1 MTNKK
6 LIKLIYSVFF
16 LAGMVGIILFV
27 INVVTDYKTYTDSEI
42 VKANVINVS
51 GTKNGMLDVKYQYNY
66 GGKKYEENVRQSVGE
81 IRAGDEKEIRI
92 RKSIPKKII
101 ITTITTVICNNIA
114 FALSLFASLATIVL
128 LFGLAKKKAEATACV
143 GAVAKMCKE
152 KIRCRRVTVC
162 RKKKSARKE

>member
-6 LIKLIYSVFF
+6 LIKLICSVFF

-101 ITTITTVICNNIA
+101 TTTMTTAICNIISFTLCFIA
-114 FALSLFASLATIVL
+114 SVGVL
-128 LFGLAKKKAEATACV
+128 L
-143 GAVAKMCKE
+143 AVVWLDEE
-152 KIRCRRVTVC
+152 K
-162 RKKKSARKE
+162 RKGKF

>member
-1 MTNKK
+1 MLGKNSTKRKK
-6 LIKLIYSVFF
+6 VFAF
-16 LAGMVGIILFV
+16 VCIVICVGEAILFMLKAT
-27 INVVTDYKTYTDSEI
+27 TDYKTYTDSEV
-42 VKANVINVS
+42 VKADVINVS

-114 FALSLFASLATIVL
+114 FALLLFASLGTIVL
-128 LFGLAKKKAEATACV
+128 LFGLAKKKAE
-143 GAVAKMCKE
+143 E
-152 KIRCRRVTVC
+152 DSDI
-162 RKKKSARKE
+162 EI

>member
-1 MTNKK
+1 MQIRMSLKK
-6 LIKLIYSVFF
+6 ARKSLPLIKRICTIFF
-16 LAGMVGIILFV
+16 LVGVILFV
-27 INVVTDYKTYTDSEI
+27 INAVTDYKTYTDSEI
-42 VKANVINVS
+42 VKANVVNVS

-101 ITTITTVICNNIA
+101 ITTITTVICNNIV

-128 LFGLAKKKAEATACV
+128 LFGLAKKKAE
-143 GAVAKMCKE
+143 E
-152 KIRCRRVTVC
+152 DSDI
-162 RKKKSARKE
+162 EI

>member
-1 MTNKK
+1 MVNKNTTQK
-6 LIKLIYSVFF
+6 TRKARKNFPLIKFICIILFF
-16 LAGMVGIILFV
+16 VDTILFV
-27 INVVTDYKTYTDSEI
+27 INAVTDYKTYTNSEI

-128 LFGLAKKKAEATACV
+128 LFGLAKKKAE
-143 GAVAKMCKE
+143 E
-152 KIRCRRVTVC
+152 DSDI
-162 RKKKSARKE
+162 EI

>member
-1 MTNKK
+1 MTLKLPAGRNPLPALVFAKTFLPEKIPAYCNVKAVSESEENSNGKQKYYEKNKESKKK
-6 LIKLIYSVFF
+6 LIRSVSLICVRRFF
-16 LAGMVGIILFV
+16 VGTILFV

-92 RKSIPKKII
+92 RKSMLRNK
-101 ITTITTVICNNIA
+101 
-114 FALSLFASLATIVL
+114 
-128 LFGLAKKKAEATACV
+128 
-143 GAVAKMCKE
+143 
-152 KIRCRRVTVC
+152 
-162 RKKKSARKE
+162 

>member
-1 MTNKK
+1 MLGKNSTKRKK
-6 LIKLIYSVFF
+6 VFAF
-16 LAGMVGIILFV
+16 VCIVIFVGEAILFMLKAT
-27 INVVTDYKTYTDSEI
+27 TDYKTYTDSEV
-42 VKANVINVS
+42 VKADVINVS

-128 LFGLAKKKAEATACV
+128 LFGLAKKKAE
-143 GAVAKMCKE
+143 E
-152 KIRCRRVTVC
+152 DSDI
-162 RKKKSARKE
+162 EI

>member
-1 MTNKK
+1 MVNKNTTK
-6 LIKLIYSVFF
+6 KTRKARKNFPLIKLICTISF
-16 LAGMVGIILFV
+16 LVGVILFV
-27 INVVTDYKTYTDSEI
+27 INAVTDYKTYTDIEI

-51 GTKNGMLDVKYQYNY
+51 GTKNGMLDVKYQYNS

-128 LFGLAKKKAEATACV
+128 LFGLAKKKAE
-143 GAVAKMCKE
+143 E
-152 KIRCRRVTVC
+152 DSDI
-162 RKKKSARKE
+162 EI

>member
-66 GGKKYEENVRQSVGE
+66 GGEKYEENVRQSVDE
-81 IRAGDEKEIRI
+81 IKAGDKKEIRI
-92 RKSIPKKII
+92 RKSIPEKII
-101 ITTITTVICNNIA
+101 VTTMTTAICNIIA
-114 FALSLFASLATIVL
+114 FTLCFIASLGVL
-128 LFGLAKKKAEATACV
+128 L
-143 GAVAKMCKE
+143 AVVWLDE
-152 KIRCRRVTVC
+152 ERR
-162 RKKKSARKE
+162 KGKF